1 MRLTSIWSL
10 HDVSAGSFELA
21 ETIVN
26 RLSAAG
32 VHPLCI
38 LIIPS
43 GDWGARQLET
53 LHRWEREGH
62 TLAGHGWSHRSA
74 PPRTIHHRLH
84 SFFFSRDAAEH
95 LGRTHDEVRE
105 IVTRSAQWF
114 TSVGLAAPALYV
126 PPAWA
131 LGDLPLRSFD
141 QTPFSWVET
150 LTGVYSVRANRFTR
164 LPLVGFEA
172 DTRFR
177 AFVLRVLNGMNR
189 FVARATRR
197 PIRVAVHPHDFDLL
211 LSRDLGH
218 LAREEHHVVS
228 LAALDLRDR

>member
-1 MRLTSIWSL
+1 MRDTSIWSL
-10 HDVSAGSFELA
+10 HDVCPDSFDLA
-21 ETIVN
+21 ETIVE
-26 RLSAAG
+26 RLSVAG

-43 GDWGARQLET
+43 GDWAPRQLDA
-53 LHRWEREGH
+53 LRRWERDGH

-95 LGRTHDEVRE
+95 LGRTNAELQE
-105 IVTRSAQWF
+105 IIQLGARWF
-114 TSVGLAAPALYV
+114 ASVGLTAPALYV

-131 LGDLPLRSFD
+131 IGELPLRSFSE
-141 QTPFSWVET
+141 TPYRWVET
-150 LTGVYSVRANRFTR
+150 LTGIYSVRAHRFTR

-177 AFVLRVLNGMNR
+177 ARALRGLNGMNR
-189 FVARATRR
+189 LVARAAGR
-197 PIRVAVHPHDFDLL
+197 PIRIAIHPHDFELL
-211 LSRDLGH
+211 LADDLAQLVRGAH
-218 LAREEHHVVS
+218 RVVS
-228 LAALDLRDR
+228 LASLDRA